1 MEGGN
6 QTRLSHFGSKMNK
19 TKTYIL
25 DTNVLLSDG
34 NALMAFQDN
43 DLYIPLVVLEE
54 LDRHKDRQDD
64 VGKNAREVVRQLAT
78 LAKEGREAKEN
89 FGRGISL
96 GEGRGKVFVPTWD
109 SANSTLPA
117 ELSLQGGDN
126 KILHF
131 CILHQKNH
139 PEHECILVTR
149 DVQLQVKATV
159 LGIQWETYQR
169 LAAIKRIDDLFLG
182 HRVVET
188 DQEFIDSLYDKEQ
201 PISCPLTDVN
211 PNEFI
216 VWKNGRQSVLTRFV
230 SHEKPLKV
238 FNEKEKISVYGKI
251 TPQNKEQK
259 FAVDLLYDPSVKLVT
274 LVGIA
279 GSGKTLLSIAAGLD
293 QVIGTN
299 KRYKTL
305 FVCRPVQPVGKD
317 IGFLPGDKA
326 EKLEPWTA
334 PIKDNLRFLLADG
347 KRSKNANETLEL
359 WFENGTIEVE
369 AMTYIRGRS
378 IPNAFMVID
387 EAQNLSA
394 HELKTILTRAAEGT
408 KIVLT
413 GDVEQIDNNYVDA
426 LSNGLTKAVQTFK
439 EQPIAGHV
447 TLVKGE
453 RSELA
458 TLASQL
464 L

>member
-1 MEGGN
+1 M
-6 QTRLSHFGSKMNK
+6 K

-43 DLYIPLVVLEE
+43 DIYIPLVVLEE

-78 LAKEGREAKEN
+78 LAKEGEAVKAN
-89 FGRGISL
+89 FKTGISL
-96 GEGRGKVFVPTWD
+96 GDGRGRVIVPTWD
-109 SANSTLPA
+109 NSESTLPA
-117 ELSLQGGDN
+117 ELPLQGGDN

-131 CILHQKNH
+131 CKLYQKNH
-139 PEHECILVTR
+139 LDEDCILVTR
-149 DVQLQVKATV
+149 DVQLQVKAAV
-159 LGIQWETYQR
+159 LGIPWETYQR

-182 HRVVET
+182 YRT
-188 DQEFIDSLYDKEQ
+188 IDTNREFIDSLYDSDEGVM
-201 PISCPLTDVN
+201 CPVTDVN
-211 PNEFI
+211 PNEFLI
-216 VWKNGRQSVLTRFV
+216 WKCGRQSVLTRFI
-230 SHEKPLKV
+230 SEKKPLKV
-238 FNEKEKISVYGKI
+238 IDDKDKQPVYGKI
-251 TPQNKEQK
+251 ISQNKEQR
-259 FAVDLLYDPSVKLVT
+259 FAVDLLFDPSVKLVT

-299 KRYKTL
+299 KRYKSL

-326 EKLEPWTA
+326 EKLEPWIA
-334 PIKDNLRFLLADG
+334 PIKDNLRYLLSDSNG
-347 KRSKNANETLEL
+347 KRSNRANETLDM
-359 WFENGTIEVE
+359 WFEDGTIEVE

-378 IPNAFMVID
+378 IPNAFMIID

-413 GDVEQIDNNYVDA
+413 GDIEQIDNNYVDA
-426 LSNGLTKAVQTFK
+426 LSNGLTKAVQTFRD
-439 EQPIAGHV
+439 QQIAGHV